1 MRYLAPVALFV
12 VTATGCSAG
21 SAFAGPV
28 VCKVWLNAATD
39 EKDPIGKAVVLAL
52 KEKLAKSEFFDV
64 VDEGDAQLEMGIVS
78 LPVGGPGVQTAMAVN
93 VIVGEKSPSPFRW
106 GYQLA
111 GSLGLKTCGRDV
123 VDTCAQ
129 GLVAGLDQRVEE
141 HREIFCGSAPA
152 NADDGDPAVGSGSLG
167 TASPTP
173 APSPH

>member
-129 GLVAGLDQRVEE
+129 GSLQRLQRNARAWAFRFVFLGAVVEGVRWRAR
-141 HREIFCGSAPA
+141 HARGAL
-152 NADDGDPAVGSGSLG
+152 AD
-167 TASPTP
+167 SPD
-173 APSPH
+173 